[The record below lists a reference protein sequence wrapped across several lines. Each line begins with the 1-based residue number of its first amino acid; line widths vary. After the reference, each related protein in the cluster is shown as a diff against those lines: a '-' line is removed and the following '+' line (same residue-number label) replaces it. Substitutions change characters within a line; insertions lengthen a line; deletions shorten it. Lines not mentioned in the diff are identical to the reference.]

1 MKTGLVYACLSNKGR
16 VRGENE
22 DSWYADG
29 DSGIFI
35 VSDGMGGQAGGA
47 LASTIVRETMPP
59 LIKQRLADAGDLGDP
74 KTKET
79 VAACI
84 SDLSGQVNLAARGNY
99 GYSGMG
105 ATIVMAL
112 VRGGKA
118 MIAYLGDSRAY
129 LYRDRAM
136 KRLTNDHSVVRLL
149 VESGDITAEQAR
161 THPSKGQITR
171 FVGMDGEVEPDFAI
185 VDLKPGDRLLL
196 CSDGLT
202 AMVSDE
208 KISSIL
214 RKMANPDVICHDL
227 VDEANLAGG
236 RDNITVALVDWPGD
250 GNSPVDN
257 AVAGKPGVD
266 K

>member
-1 MKTGLVYACLSNKGR
+1 MKPDHDDHVDNELKASLVYACLSNKGR

-47 LASTIVRETMPP
+47 LASRIVREAMPV
-59 LIKQRLADAGDLGDP
+59 LIKQRLANSYDLCDP
-74 KTKET
+74 KTKEK

-84 SDLSGQVNLAARGNY
+84 SDLSGKVNLAAKENY

-112 VRGGKA
+112 VKQDKA

-149 VESGDITAEQAR
+149 VESGDITPEQAK
-161 THPSKGQITR
+161 THPAKGQITR
-171 FVGMDGEVEPDFAI
+171 FVGMDGDVDPDFTI

-202 AMVSDE
+202 GMAPDE

-214 RKMANPDVICHDL
+214 RKMANPDVICRDL

-236 RDNITVALVDWPGD
+236 RDNITVALVDWRGEI
-250 GNSPVDN
+250 
-257 AVAGKPGVD
+257 
-266 K
+266 